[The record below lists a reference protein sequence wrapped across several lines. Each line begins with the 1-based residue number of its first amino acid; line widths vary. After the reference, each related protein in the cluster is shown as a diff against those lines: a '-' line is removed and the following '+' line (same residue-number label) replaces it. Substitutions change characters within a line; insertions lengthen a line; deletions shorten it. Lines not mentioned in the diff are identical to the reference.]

1 MVLNFWPVKKVL
13 DQGVQVKNDPAGV
26 LYVRRKVI
34 FCDCNED
41 LELFQQANLE
51 DGGEAEA
58 KDAAPFEAGNDELTL
73 GSVHVWV
80 D

>member
-13 DQGVQVKNDPAGV
+13 DQGVQAKNNPAGV

-58 KDAAPFEAGNDELTL
+58 KDAASFEAGNNEVTL
-73 GSVHVWV
+73 GAVNIRV